1 MHMEALP
8 KRVYLVLRQ
17 SYMGKTNA
25 PNTFGKSFTCN
36 GNFFCFTVVLSI
48 CCRCS
53 RDVALAATCFD
64 ATVLLGSHYNTSIVP
79 LVHVKYSHLN
89 V

>member
-1 MHMEALP
+1 MYMEALP

-25 PNTFGKSFTCN
+25 PNTFGKSFTYN
-36 GNFFCFTVVLSI
+36 GNFSCFTVVLSM

-79 LVHVKYSHLN
+79 VVHVKYSHLN